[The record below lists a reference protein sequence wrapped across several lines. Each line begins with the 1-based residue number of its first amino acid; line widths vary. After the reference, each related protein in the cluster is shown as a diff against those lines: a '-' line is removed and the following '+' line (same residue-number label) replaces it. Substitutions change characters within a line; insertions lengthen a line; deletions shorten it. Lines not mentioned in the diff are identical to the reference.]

1 MTTPIVIAEA
11 GVNHNGD
18 LARALDMVTA
28 AVEAGAD
35 YVKFQAF
42 STDALVTQDART
54 ATYQKDNT
62 GELSQDAL
70 LRDLELSP
78 DEFATLAAACRTA
91 KIGFMASVF
100 DLAQLDTLIA
110 LGMDRLK
117 IASGEMTNTPA
128 LIRFAERGLP
138 VILST
143 GMATLAE
150 VEEAVAVLRRH
161 GCDDITILHCTS
173 LYPAPAESLN
183 LAAIA
188 TMKQHFGLPVGYSD
202 HSLGDHAAIAAVALG
217 ATMIEKHFTLDR
229 ALPGPDHRASLEP
242 DELTA
247 MVGRLRDA
255 AASIG
260 DGIKRPAPG
269 EAETALLVR
278 RSWHTRHAL
287 PAGSLIGEED
297 VVLKRPADGLPP
309 SRSPVGCRLGRALEG
324 DSPLSDDDLA
334 PPSAITQ

>member
-18 LARALDMVTA
+18 LARALEMVSVA
-28 AVEAGAD
+28 AQAGAD

-42 STDALVTQDART
+42 STDALVTHSAKT
-54 ATYQKDNT
+54 AAYQQANA
-62 GELSQDAL
+62 GESSQDAL
-70 LRDLELSP
+70 LRGLELSP
-78 DEFATLAAACRTA
+78 DDFSTLAAACRA
-91 KIGFMASVF
+91 EKIGFMASVF
-100 DLAQLDTLIA
+100 DLAQLDALIA

-150 VEEAVAVLRRH
+150 VDDAVAVLRRH

-242 DELTA
+242 GELTA
-247 MVGRLRDA
+247 MIARLHDVA
-255 AASIG
+255 AALG
-260 DGIKRPAPG
+260 DGIKQPTPG
-269 EAETALLVR
+269 EADTARLVR

-287 PAGSLIGEED
+287 PAGSVLGEQD
-297 VVLKRPADGLPP
+297 IVLKRPADGLPP
-309 SRSPVGCRLGRALEG
+309 SRSPVGCRLNRAL
-324 DSPLSDDDLA
+324 DADTPLSDGDLTPA
-334 PPSAITQ
+334 PALSQ

>member
-1 MTTPIVIAEA
+1 MTSPIVIAEA

-18 LARALDMVTA
+18 LARALAMVIA
-28 AVEAGAD
+28 ASEAGAD

-42 STDALVTQDART
+42 STDTLVAHSART
-54 ATYQKDNT
+54 AAYQQANT
-62 GELSQDAL
+62 GESSQGTL

-78 DEFATLAAACRTA
+78 DDFATLAVACRAA

-100 DLAQLDTLIA
+100 DLAQLDALIA

-150 VEEAVAVLRRH
+150 VDDAVAVLRQH
-161 GCDDITILHCTS
+161 GCDDTTILHCTS

-183 LAAIA
+183 LAAIT
-188 TMKQHFGLPVGYSD
+188 TMKKHFGLPVGYSD

-229 ALPGPDHRASLEP
+229 TLPGPDHRASLVP
-242 DELTA
+242 DELAA
-247 MVGRLRDA
+247 MIVRLRDV
-255 AASIG
+255 AASLG

-269 EAETALLVR
+269 EANTARLVR
-278 RSWHTRHAL
+278 RSWHTRHAM
-287 PAGSLIGEED
+287 PAGSVLGEND
-297 VVLKRPADGLPP
+297 IVLKRPAGGLPP
-309 SRSPVGCRLGRALEG
+309 SPSPVGCWLSRAVEA
-324 DSPLSDDDLA
+324 DTPLSDADLA
-334 PPSAITQ
+334 PVSAMSK

>member
-18 LARALDMVTA
+18 LARALEMVTA
-28 AVEAGAD
+28 AAEAGAD

-42 STDALVTQDART
+42 STDALVTHDART

-100 DLAQLDTLIA
+100 DLAQLDALIA

-247 MVGRLRDA
+247 MIARLHNV
-255 AASIG
+255 AASLG

-269 EAETALLVR
+269 EASTARLVR
-278 RSWHTRHAL
+278 RSWHTRRAL
-287 PAGSLIGEED
+287 PVGSVLGAED
-297 VVLKRPADGLPP
+297 IVLKRPADGLSP
-309 SRSPVGCRLGRALEG
+309 SRSPVGCGLNRALEA
-324 DSPLSDDDLA
+324 DTPLSDGDLTPA
-334 PPSAITQ
+334 SKVSQ